1 MIKSILLIIKFGFI
15 GFFNELRFLFKGL
28 SEILISGF
36 DNLNYH
42 IFQPIRLLRFK
53 DVRDFVFST
62 EGIIIIIIS
71 FLIIIFLIIYIPKAL
86 LIGFPLDSFPA
97 KVPEETL

>member
-1 MIKSILLIIKFGFI
+1 MMIKGIFLLIKFGFI

-42 IFQPIRLLRFK
+42 IFQYIRLLRFE
-53 DVRDFVFST
+53 DVRDFATST
-62 EGIIIIIIS
+62 EGIIIIILC
-71 FLIIIFLIIYIPKAL
+71 FLIIIFLISKKR
-86 LIGFPLDSFPA
+86 F
-97 KVPEETL
+97 

>member
-1 MIKSILLIIKFGFI
+1 MIKGIFLLIKFGFI

-42 IFQPIRLLRFK
+42 IFQPIRLLRFE
-53 DVRDFVFST
+53 DVRDFATST
-62 EGIIIIIIS
+62 EGIIIIII
-71 FLIIIFLIIYIPKAL
+71 FFMPLKVLKNIYLKLLKKII
-86 LIGFPLDSFPA
+86 
-97 KVPEETL
+97 

>member
-15 GFFNELRFLFKGL
+15 GFFNELRFLFKSL
-28 SEILISGF
+28 SEISISGF

-53 DVRDFVFST
+53 DVRDFVVST

-71 FLIIIFLIIYIPKAL
+71 FLIIIGLFINFK
-86 LIGFPLDSFPA
+86 
-97 KVPEETL
+97 KK

>member
-1 MIKSILLIIKFGFI
+1 MMIKGIFLLIKFGFI

-42 IFQPIRLLRFK
+42 IFQPIRLLRFE
-53 DVRDFVFST
+53 DVRDFATST
-62 EGIIIIIIS
+62 EGIIIIILC
-71 FLIIIFLIIYIPKAL
+71 FLIIIFLIFKKR
-86 LIGFPLDSFPA
+86 F
-97 KVPEETL
+97 

>member
-1 MIKSILLIIKFGFI
+1 MMMIKGIFLLIKFGFI

-42 IFQPIRLLRFK
+42 IFQPIRLLRFE
-53 DVRDFVFST
+53 DVRDFATST
-62 EGIIIIIIS
+62 EGIIIIILC
-71 FLIIIFLIIYIPKAL
+71 FLIIIFLIYKKR
-86 LIGFPLDSFPA
+86 F
-97 KVPEETL
+97 

>member
-1 MIKSILLIIKFGFI
+1 VMIKSIFLIIKFGFI

-42 IFQPIRLLRFK
+42 IFQPIRLLRFQ
-53 DVRDFVFST
+53 DVRDFIFST
-62 EGIIIIIIS
+62 KGIIIIIIS
-71 FLIIIFLIIYIPKAL
+71 FLIIIVLISK
-86 LIGFPLDSFPA
+86 
-97 KVPEETL
+97 KRKK

>member
-1 MIKSILLIIKFGFI
+1 MIKGIFLLIKFGFI

-42 IFQPIRLLRFK
+42 IFQPIRLLRFE
-53 DVRDFVFST
+53 DVRDFATST
-62 EGIIIIIIS
+62 EGIKIIILC
-71 FLIIIFLIIYIPKAL
+71 FLIIIFLISKKK
-86 LIGFPLDSFPA
+86 F
-97 KVPEETL
+97 

>member
-42 IFQPIRLLRFK
+42 IFQPIRLLRFQ
-53 DVRDFVFST
+53 DVRDFFLT
-62 EGIIIIIIS
+62 PTGIIIIIL
-71 FLIIIFLIIYIPKAL
+71 FFFIIIFLLSKKKL
-86 LIGFPLDSFPA
+86 
-97 KVPEETL
+97 